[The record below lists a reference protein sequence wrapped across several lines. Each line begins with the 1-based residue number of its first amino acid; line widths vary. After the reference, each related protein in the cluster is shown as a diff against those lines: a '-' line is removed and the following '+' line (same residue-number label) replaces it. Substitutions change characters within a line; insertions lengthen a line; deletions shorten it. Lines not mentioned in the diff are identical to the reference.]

1 MRYLHGIMKKK
12 KKKKD
17 ITEGVNA
24 SSAHVIHVTHND
36 FDAVGSDA
44 VHRLAYG
51 KDNVYTIWS
60 SVGSFPVFF
69 EKISELPANGRIL
82 SISDLGARHGMIPS
96 IKHAKDNGWVI
107 NWRDHHRWTHDEAS
121 DVRNLVDS
129 LTISTNQCACGIC
142 AQELLPNNPLALE
155 IAHVVCDYDL
165 WKHSD
170 PRSDQLGI
178 VLQRHKNREHVRD
191 LIMMGVFED
200 EYIRQ
205 EFDSITDEMKQA
217 MKKSEKEMQL
227 YGSDPKIIITRMHG
241 FPSETAAYLR
251 KQFDSDIEILVSDN
265 GKFSIRSKHP
275 VSHLIARE
283 FRGGGHPEASGG
295 RFQFTWIDKLKLK
308 LCKKNRHYDSI
319 HQKSREIRNKPS

>member
-1 MRYLHGIMKKK
+1 MKR
-12 KKKKD
+12 KKKD
-17 ITEGVNA
+17 IVEGVNG

-44 VHRLAYG
+44 IHRLAYG
-51 KDNVYTIWS
+51 KDNVYTLWS
-60 SVGSFPVFF
+60 SVGAFPLFF
-69 EKISELPANGRIL
+69 EKISEIPANGRIL
-82 SISDLGARHGMIPS
+82 SISDLGVRHGMIHT
-96 IKHAKDNGWVI
+96 IKRAKENGWVI
-107 NWRDHHRWTHDEAS
+107 NWRDHHRWTNDEAS

-129 LTISTNQCACGIC
+129 LTIFTDKCACGIC
-142 AQELLPNNPLALE
+142 AQDLLPNNPLASE

-165 WKHSD
+165 WKQAD
-170 PRSDQLGI
+170 PRSERLGV

-205 EFDSITDEMKQA
+205 EFNSITGEMKQA
-217 MKKSEKEMQL
+217 LKKSEREMQL
-227 YGSDPKIIITRMHG
+227 HDSDFKIIITRMHG
-241 FPSETAAYLR
+241 FPSETAACLR
-251 KQFDSDIEILVSDN
+251 KRFNSDIEILVSDS
-265 GKFSIRSKHP
+265 GKFSIRSKQP

-308 LCKKNRHYDSI
+308 LFKKNRYYDI
-319 HQKSREIRNKPS
+319 AVEKSQEKLNGLYDFRQY